1 MPENSNRKY
10 RPKSTIQLHLVWGEA
25 AGRISSVSRN
35 TFKLKGLPAIST
47 AIIILVIKGQPSKKY
62 IGSEEFDPYLKA
74 HDE

>member
-35 TFKLKGLPAIST
+35 TFKLKGLPAIM
-47 AIIILVIKGQPSKKY
+47 IKGQPSKKY